1 MKHRLFYGKDPEV
14 LCMWVSEAVGRWEY
28 RECDRCNRGDCE
40 LCSPTLT
47 LKVSKRCKVVL
58 CDDFGRVVA
67 FGREEV
73 MRALQEQD
81 IPAPEWMEGEW

>member
-1 MKHRLFYGKDPEV
+1 MQ
-14 LCMWVSEAVGRWEY
+14 MWINRKAGVWEY
-28 RECDRCNRGDCE
+28 RECYRCASRDCE

-47 LKVSKRCKVVL
+47 LKVSRKGRVVL

-73 MRALQEQD
+73 MRALWEQD
-81 IPAPEWMEGEW
+81 IPAPEWLDEGW